1 MEIDGFV
8 RTYDD
13 TRYSVLFR
21 SEKYD
26 PIYTKIRYLI
36 RVKTG
41 ITYVISCNQAKIKV
55 ESCNFLPL

>member
-21 SEKYD
+21 SEKYY

-41 ITYVISCNQAKIKV
+41 ITYVISCN
-55 ESCNFLPL
+55 